1 MGKIAL
7 VMNMVSKKKY
17 SKMVEKQT
25 KNSPIIKDCLKAFLI
40 GGAICSLGQ
49 VIMNIYM
56 SLELEKKEAQ
66 TLTSVTLVFLGVL
79 LTAFHLYEK
88 IAKHG
93 GAGTLIPI
101 TGFANAVSSP
111 AIEFKSEGFILGVGA
126 KMFTIAGPVIV
137 YGTVASVIYGVIYYI
152 STLF

>member
-1 MGKIAL
+1 
-7 VMNMVSKKKY
+7 
-17 SKMVEKQT
+17 MVEKQT
-25 KNSPIIKDCLKAFLI
+25 KNSPIVKDCIKAFLI
-40 GGAICSLGQ
+40 GGAICTIGQ
-49 VIMNIYM
+49 VFTELYM
-56 SLELEKKEAQ
+56 ALDLEKKQAQ

-79 LTAFHLYEK
+79 LTALHLYEK

-93 GAGTLIPI
+93 GAGTLVPI

>member
-1 MGKIAL
+1 
-7 VMNMVSKKKY
+7 MNMVSKKKY

-25 KNSPIIKDCLKAFLI
+25 KNSPIIKDCFKAFLI
-40 GGAICSLGQ
+40 GGAICTIGQ

-56 SLELEKKEAQ
+56 SLEMEKKQAQ
-66 TLTSVTLVFLGVL
+66 TLTSVTLVFIGVL
-79 LTAFHLYEK
+79 LTALHFYEK
-88 IAKHG
+88 LAKHG